1 MSWRILY
8 VDDEPD
14 LREVAQIS
22 LELDPSF
29 EVRTCAS
36 GAEALEVL
44 PTWKPHVVL
53 LDFMMPGMD
62 GAATLERIRQDHDRT
77 VPVIFI
83 TARAGDSNTAA
94 LMALGAQGVIAKPFD
109 PMRLAERVHEFL
121 VRD

>member
-14 LREVAQIS
+14 LREVAQLS
-22 LELDPSF
+22 LELDPEF

-36 GAEALEVL
+36 GAEALEEL

-62 GAATLERIRQDHDRT
+62 GAATLKRIRDDHDRT
-77 VPVIFI
+77 TPVIFI
-83 TARAGDSNTAA
+83 TARAGESDAAA

-109 PMRLAERVHEFL
+109 PMRLAERVREFL